1 VGPTI
6 QVSSSSLTRLLA
18 STLVLPPP
26 PNPVTISVFQSTGTS
41 YPLVAAN
48 SYNTSKAVLTT
59 CGFACNAQPS
69 CIPGN

>member
-1 VGPTI
+1 VGPAI

-26 PNPVTISVFQSTGTS
+26 PNPVTISVFQSTGIL
-41 YPLVAAN
+41 YPLAEAN
-48 SYNTSKAVLTT
+48 SYNTSRAVLIT
-59 CGFACNAQPS
+59 CGLACNAQPN